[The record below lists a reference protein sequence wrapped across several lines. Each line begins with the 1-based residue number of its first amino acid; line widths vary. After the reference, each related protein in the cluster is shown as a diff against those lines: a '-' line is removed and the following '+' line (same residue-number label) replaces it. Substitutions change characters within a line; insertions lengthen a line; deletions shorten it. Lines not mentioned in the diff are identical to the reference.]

1 MAKWRKD
8 LAAYIIRKDSFHI
21 YSYNCNLWLMNNVYN
36 VIPLNSLWK
45 FLHSFVEAKYSVCL
59 FRMTAFLVMD
69 LIITN
74 ADWIC
79 MIINRNKSH
88 IVHSVHVGDPGIPD
102 YYAVLV
108 KLRLRKRSIPR
119 TWQLICKKT
128 HLLSGTA

>member
-1 MAKWRKD
+1 
-8 LAAYIIRKDSFHI
+8 
-21 YSYNCNLWLMNNVYN
+21 MNNLYN
-36 VIPLNSLWK
+36 VIPLNSLCK

-79 MIINRNKSH
+79 TIITRNESH

-119 TWQLICKKT
+119 T
-128 HLLSGTA
+128 